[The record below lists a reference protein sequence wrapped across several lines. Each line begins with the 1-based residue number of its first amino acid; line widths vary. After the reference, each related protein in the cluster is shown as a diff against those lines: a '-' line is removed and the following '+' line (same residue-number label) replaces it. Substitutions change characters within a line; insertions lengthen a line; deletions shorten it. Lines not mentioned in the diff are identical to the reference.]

1 MFNIKNDNTNKNYGF
16 SSYDK
21 ERLEEMINKY
31 DKDMLVT
38 IADLYGAVNGEK
50 LNLEGITKAVD
61 ALTKYNSKSEFNYLN
76 NLLMPEKCKGV
87 KIPSPIPVPS
97 CSFQLHNCVTL
108 SPNNQG
114 NLGVMFN
121 PFFLASNQWGGN
133 TTASKAD
140 IYYDLGGNMWPS
152 DSTEVLP
159 KDRVV
164 YSPVMTSS
172 LMVNN
177 SNTLSGTEPDA
188 NWNAVNIN
196 QSIPPVYD
204 QYRLVSASVVVKY
217 IGRLDIVSGV
227 IGGAIIFDE
236 NPCLNGRV
244 WYKVGDGSAPF
255 DQVVVGGSVP
265 LVNDHLAKY
274 GNFDLAMDSYYHQE
288 NLCLE
293 GIRQLYFPLDNSYE
307 EYAKLLNQTS
317 VEDITA
323 DSSSSV
329 RIELDPD
336 NYKSGF
342 NFFIYT
348 LGAPTGACLKLDIYC
363 NYECLPNASFL
374 NYMPVSVSNYSIT
387 NQDKK
392 EAISIVQEK
401 PIMKSDESIEVK
413 SPNTMGWK
421 PYMLDMAKRFKTA
434 LPSIGKLIGMGLNY
448 FIPKLK
454 PAIAVA
460 GTLINSMSQAIPPTT
475 SLAKVPQLP
484 SDQNMNIEN
493 EK

>member
-1 MFNIKNDNTNKNYGF
+1 MINNDN
-16 SSYDK
+16 S
-21 ERLEEMINKY
+21 
-31 DKDMLVT
+31 
-38 IADLYGAVNGEK
+38 
-50 LNLEGITKAVD
+50 
-61 ALTKYNSKSEFNYLN
+61 
-76 NLLMPEKCKGV
+76 
-87 KIPSPIPVPS
+87 
-97 CSFQLHNCVTL
+97 
-108 SPNNQG
+108 
-114 NLGVMFN
+114 
-121 PFFLASNQWGGN
+121 
-133 TTASKAD
+133 
-140 IYYDLGGNMWPS
+140 
-152 DSTEVLP
+152 
-159 KDRVV
+159 
-164 YSPVMTSS
+164 
-172 LMVNN
+172 
-177 SNTLSGTEPDA
+177 LSGTESNN
-188 NWNAVNIN
+188 NWRPVNIN

-217 IGRLDIVSGV
+217 IGRLDMVSGV

-236 NPCLNGRV
+236 NPYLNGTIMK
-244 WYKVGDGSAPF
+244 KVGDGTSKIA
-255 DQVVVGGSVP
+255 DLSVTQNARLENP
-265 LVNDHLAKY
+265 HLEKY

-317 VEDITA
+317 VEELNISTVYTN
-323 DSSSSV
+323 S
-329 RIELDPD
+329 IELDTD

-348 LGAPTGACLKLDIYC
+348 LGAPTGACLKFDIYC
-363 NYECLPNASFL
+363 NFECLPNASFL

-434 LPSIGKLIGMGLNY
+434 MPGIGKLINMGINY

-454 PAIAVA
+454 PAIAIA
-460 GTLINSMSQAIPPTT
+460 GTLINSMAQQAPTT
-475 SLAKVPQLP
+475 SLALP
-484 SDQNMNIEN
+484 SGQNMNVE
-493 EK
+493 ESK